1 MPNEIEL
8 KLRISARDVPKLKQ
22 HPAIKQRLVGE
33 PLSRKLISIYY
44 DTPDLQLLDTGLSLR
59 VRSMSGGWFQAI
71 KSAGHSVAGLH
82 QRLEWEDL
90 LTKNEPDF
98 SKITDPH
105 VANIFS
111 DARLRAALK
120 PIFIVDVMRTDWQMN
135 YEDGTEI
142 ELSLDMGELHVDQLH
157 EPIEEIELEL
167 KKGNTNH
174 LFELALSLQHDIP
187 LTIENI
193 SKAQRGYAYLK
204 PPPIIQTLTQT
215 INKYVSS
222 LTKVELFQHCIS
234 ELQTNQEVLLKI
246 NHTAAVYH
254 MRTAKNML
262 IDLLIPSQPNS
273 QALIDEL
280 NWLTPFLITPCD
292 QDNYEK
298 LKFTLQSQRYQRLF
312 LRLGA
317 WLYSNAIP
325 DSINT

>member
-8 KLRISARDVPKLKQ
+8 KLRIAARDVPKLKQ
-22 HPAIKQRLVGE
+22 HPAIKKHLVGE

-44 DTPDLQLLDTGLSLR
+44 DTPALELLDAGLSLR
-59 VRSMSGGWFQAI
+59 VRSMCGGWFQAI

-98 SKITDPH
+98 NKIIDPH
-105 VANIFS
+105 LANIFS
-111 DARLRAALK
+111 DPRLRAELK
-120 PIFIVDVMRTDWQMN
+120 PIFIVDVMRTDWQLH

-142 ELSLDMGELHVDQLH
+142 ELSLDMGELHIDQLH

-167 KKGNTNH
+167 KQGNTNH
-174 LFELALSLQHDIP
+174 LFELALALQADIP

-193 SKAQRGYAYLK
+193 SKAQRGYAYLR
-204 PPPIIQTLTQT
+204 PPPIIKTQTQT

-222 LTKVELFQHCIS
+222 LTKIELFQHCIG

-262 IDLLIPSQPNS
+262 IDLLNQSS
-273 QALIDEL
+273 ADSTTLINEL
-280 NWLTPFLITPCD
+280 NWLAPFLITPCD

-312 LRLGA
+312 LHLGA
-317 WLYSNAIP
+317 WLHQQ
-325 DSINT
+325 TH